1 MAIKTT
7 LTAREIN
14 KMISV
19 AKCQRDQLILQ
30 FYADTGCRESE
41 LLAVTVENI
50 DFDNGTVLIPH
61 LKHGAKKHCPKCNK
75 TAGRSGKWC
84 PHCGANLSLV
94 QAEGVLVRNRIVTI
108 GEETLNLL
116 RDFVQGMEKTD
127 RVINL
132 SRQSVYNII
141 RKAASDSGLSGKVL
155 VNPET
160 GRKHF
165 IHPHIMRASLAVDW
179 LKIAA
184 TDANKQKALQEHLG
198 HQDFGTTMRYNKLS
212 PAQVRKVSDE
222 VRQSRFKEIK

>member
-7 LTAREIN
+7 LTPEEIN
-14 KMISV
+14 RMLG
-19 AKCQRDQLILQ
+19 AARCQRDQLIAQ

-41 LLAVTVENI
+41 LLAITVENI
-50 DFDNGTVLIPH
+50 DFDAGTVLIPH

-75 TAGRSGKWC
+75 SAGRSTPWC
-84 PHCGANLSLV
+84 SHCGADLRKV
-94 QAEGVLVRNRIVTI
+94 QPEGTLVRSRII
-108 GEETLNLL
+108 TLGQDTLDML
-116 RDFVQGMEKTD
+116 RDFTAGMAKTD

-141 RKAASDSGLSGKVL
+141 RELADAAGLNGKCL
-155 VNPET
+155 VNPES

-198 HQDFGTTMRYNKLS
+198 HADFGTTMRYNKLS
-212 PAQVRKVSDE
+212 PSEVRKVTDE
-222 VRQSRFKEIK
+222 VRQSRFKRKA